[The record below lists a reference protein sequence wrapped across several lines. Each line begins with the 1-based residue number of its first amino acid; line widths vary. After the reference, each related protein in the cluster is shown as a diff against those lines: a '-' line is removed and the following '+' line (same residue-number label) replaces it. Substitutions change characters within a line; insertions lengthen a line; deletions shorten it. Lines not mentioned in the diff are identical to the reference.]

1 MLNSEVIAGKL
12 SSQSRVAWRNDLFDI
27 TAETNSLKTVKHI
40 LDELNIVLTMLKE
53 QKDVL
58 RKMSKDFPSLPSP
71 DSIVEDNIKYAE
83 KMEARAKNTY
93 RAVSLTQCVVLEL
106 R

>member
-1 MLNSEVIAGKL
+1 L
-12 SSQSRVAWRNDLFDI
+12 RNDLFNI
-27 TAETNSLKTVKHI
+27 TVETNSLKTVKHI

-58 RKMSKDFPSLPSP
+58 RKMSKDFPSIASP

-93 RAVSLTQCVVLEL
+93 RAVNLTQCVVLEL
-106 R
+106 C